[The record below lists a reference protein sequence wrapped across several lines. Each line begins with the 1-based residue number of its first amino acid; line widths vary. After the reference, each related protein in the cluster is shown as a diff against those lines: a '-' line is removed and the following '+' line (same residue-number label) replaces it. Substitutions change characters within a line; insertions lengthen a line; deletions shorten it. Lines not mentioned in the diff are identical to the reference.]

1 MWLPTRAQVDSASRH
16 AISIAGTAF
25 AIFGL
30 QAKGVTLDQVKE
42 IIGALGSTVND
53 IVVLVAALAPIY
65 AMLKAGH
72 SASPTSQIQSVQ
84 TIADTGGPSQQSAQ
98 VAIVNAAAS
107 LPSTAKIVNPSLAP
121 NPATSAKVTTS

>member
-30 QAKGVTLDQVKE
+30 QAKGVSLDQVKE

-53 IVVLVAALAPIY
+53 IVVLIGVLSPIY
-65 AMLKAGH
+65 ALLKATH
-72 SASPTSQIQSVQ
+72 TASPTSQIQLVN
-84 TIADTGGPSQQSAQ
+84 TIANTGGPEQHNAQ

-107 LPSTAKIVNPSLAP
+107 LPSTAKVVNPSLAP
-121 NPATSAKVTTS
+121 NPATSAKVTSQ